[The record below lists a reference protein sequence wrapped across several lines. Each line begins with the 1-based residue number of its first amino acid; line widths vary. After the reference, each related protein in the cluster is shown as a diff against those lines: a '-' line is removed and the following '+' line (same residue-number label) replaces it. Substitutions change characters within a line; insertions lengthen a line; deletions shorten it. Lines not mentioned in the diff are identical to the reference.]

1 MLLGSGRRF
10 AQPLERKTTCATGTG
25 ASRRSA
31 TVRALGRV
39 SAQGLQRP
47 RRSIDCSFSIVRSF
61 VVAPQG
67 LPRRVVEPAS
77 EASLPSDIYWLLIF
91 EASLPSCWMLL
102 CAITFSFYV
111 PLFHSFIQIP
121 LEWLAHTT
129 RTQIQ
134 SSCAPP

>member
-1 MLLGSGRRF
+1 MLLGSGGRF
-10 AQPLERKTTCATGTG
+10 ARPLERKTTCATGAG

-67 LPRRVVEPAS
+67 SPRRVVEPAS
-77 EASLPSDIYWLLIF
+77 

-111 PLFHSFIQIP
+111 PLFHSFIRIP

-134 SSCAPP
+134 SGCATSRTLCEPIAKG